1 MTGNKAIHLS
11 LQERDLRLITELSVC
26 RVVDREQASALAPF
40 TSITRANIRLLQL
53 SRAGLLNR
61 FFVGG
66 RVGGAK
72 ALYTMTPKAAI
83 LAEVPFRGIR
93 RAANSM
99 LVGDLFVEHQLSI
112 NQIFIT
118 AKHRPIPISDARF
131 RRWLSF
137 QAPLSPK
144 VPLIPDGYFEIETP
158 SGIRAMFCEVDHG
171 TESLKVWSKKAEY
184 YLRLATSGEFQRLFG
199 QPQFRVL
206 VVTLTPRRMQT
217 IRKTVARL
225 TGKVFWFHN
234 FEAIHSLV
242 NGDDFWSQTWL
253 RPEGEQKQSLL

>member
-1 MTGNKAIHLS
+1 MTGNRGGHLS
-11 LQERDLRLITELSVC
+11 LQDRDLRLISELSVC
-26 RVVDREQASALAPF
+26 RVVDRQQASALAPF

-61 FFVGG
+61 FFVGS
-66 RVGGAK
+66 RAGGAK
-72 ALYTMTPKAAI
+72 ALYTMTPKAAV

-93 RAANSM
+93 RSANSM

-112 NQIFIT
+112 NHIYIT
-118 AKHRPIPISDARF
+118 VKHRPIPVPDVRF
-131 RRWLSF
+131 RRWLTF
-137 QAPLSPK
+137 AVPLSPK

-171 TESLKVWSKKAEY
+171 TESLKVWSKKTGH
-184 YLRLATSGEFQRLFG
+184 YLHLATSGEFQQLFG

-206 VVTLTPRRMQT
+206 VVTLTSRRLQT

-234 FEAIHSLV
+234 FEAINSFA
-242 NGDDFWSQTWL
+242 NGGGFWSPAWL
-253 RPEGEQKQSLL
+253 RPDGEQSQPLL